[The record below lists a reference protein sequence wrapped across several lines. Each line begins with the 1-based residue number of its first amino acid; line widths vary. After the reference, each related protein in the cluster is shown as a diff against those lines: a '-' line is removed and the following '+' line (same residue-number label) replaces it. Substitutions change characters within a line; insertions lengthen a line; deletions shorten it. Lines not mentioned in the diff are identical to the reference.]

1 MGFQW
6 SEVVGPDASRS
17 TTIWQVDMQ
26 PTWRELI
33 ELLRS
38 PEEAPRI
45 DQALAHFGFEQPALA
60 RRRLTNLLLGPS
72 GNPSAPSVI
81 SPASTADRAKP
92 VPAVLPPSVPTTP
105 TDRVVERAQVIKL
118 GRNRHTAELVRVA
131 TLEQLIAIVSS
142 LPHPDLS
149 ILNFERYVQKY
160 PDPDRLFSY
169 LAAHPRA
176 VEILLKLFVG
186 SQYLTGILLRRP
198 ALLEQLTHHHRLAD
212 LRSREEFFEGAVEA
226 VSAIQPGADPANAVR
241 RYRHSEMLR
250 IGACDTFGLMDFR
263 GVVNQLSL
271 LADAVV
277 ECGLRLANGNLY
289 APVAGFAVIALGKLG
304 GEELNYSSDID
315 LVFLHR
321 GNPDDSLVAQ
331 RLVRFLNDASDE
343 GFLYRV
349 DTRLRPWGRSGT
361 LVSTPEVYQAYLA
374 KHAAIWEKQALIKA
388 RPIAG
393 DFALGEEFLT
403 SIEAVI
409 HGAPETAVRA
419 SIRESKQKI
428 EQGLAKRGRQ
438 WGEVKSGMG
447 SIRDIEFTVQYLQM
461 TRGLRHPHVRSRNTL
476 DSLVRLA
483 DHSFLQADEYRQLT
497 VGYVFLRTIE
507 HAIQLMHNKQDHAL
521 PENERE
527 LSYLARRLDF
537 PDAATFIRHY
547 EDHSRQIRR
556 IYEKYLLSD
565 KTEVPEISPLIPAT
579 SDNVG
584 LPRYADVFS
593 EAEIQ
598 LHRESLVSI
607 TLERAV
613 KVFAE
618 SSPDGTYR
626 VTVLGIDEPGDLS
639 MICGLLFVYG
649 FDISSG
655 DVFTACH
662 SAELLANY
670 AASVKAAKRN
680 ARDAEQAAYRDFVD
694 VFHARPLVDAV
705 VPEMWRR
712 YEDDLLALK
721 GIARTKGHGE
731 AQGMLAKR
739 VAAALRGNESSADRL
754 LPVEITVQDARERQA
769 TLLGLKADDSIGFL
783 YEFTNA
789 LALCGVA
796 IEQMVIRNEGNRV
809 HDTLLITDAR
819 RGGRI
824 KDERQLEELK
834 AAIAL
839 IQQFTHLLPKAPN
852 PEAALVHFRQFL
864 QELFLQETWWEQ
876 LSSLERPE
884 VLDALAKL
892 LGISDFLWQDFLR
905 LQHSNLFP
913 VLADVEGLQIAK
925 TREQLAEELKAE
937 IFQGADLSRWQL
949 RLNSFKDR
957 EMFRIDMRHI
967 LGHIGP
973 FGHFSSEL
981 TDLAEVVVSRAFE
994 MTLRELSWRHGSPLL
1009 HSGEP
1014 SRWAVL
1020 ALGKCG
1026 GREMGFA
1033 SDIELMLV
1041 YEGEGRTDG
1050 PRPVATSEFF
1060 HRLVELFSQSIFA
1073 RQEGIFRIDLRL
1085 RPYGKA
1091 GTLAVSRDAFFTY
1104 FGLGGPAWP
1113 YERQALV
1120 KLRHIAGDGKLGT
1133 ELEQFRDEVLYSSG
1147 RFDFAAM
1154 RALRERQVRQ
1164 LSNSDGF
1171 NAKLSQGG
1179 LVDCEYLVQ
1188 ALQLTWGHAHKELRT
1203 TNTRDALR
1211 MMRDLDLLPMEDA
1224 EDLKAAYRFHR
1235 ALIDALRMVRGDAR
1249 DLTVPPTSS
1258 EEFEFLARRL
1268 GYHDREAELA
1278 SDLERHIQVVT
1289 ELVRRWAEPG
1299 SDSHHAIEVYQP
1311 SEPTDPSEAA
1321 KN

>member
-1 MGFQW
+1 
-6 SEVVGPDASRS
+6 
-17 TTIWQVDMQ
+17 MQ

-33 ELLRS
+33 ESLRDPDQS
-38 PEEAPRI
+38 ARIEE
-45 DQALAHFGFEQPALA
+45 FLA
-60 RRRLTNLLLGPS
+60 RLEFENPSQARQRLTQLLLGGS
-72 GNPSAPSVI
+72 RSLYQGTER
-81 SPASTADRAKP
+81 STASGANSAAGTIPAAGAGKARADAGRAGSQP
-92 VPAVLPPSVPTTP
+92 GSVTP
-105 TDRVVERAQVIKL
+105 DQVMERSQLIHL
-118 GRNRHTAELVRVA
+118 GRNRQTSEIVRMA

-142 LPHPDLS
+142 LPHPDQS
-149 ILNFERYVQKY
+149 ILNFERYIQKY
-160 PDPDRLFSY
+160 PDPDHLYSY

-212 LRSREEFFEGAVEA
+212 LRSRQEFFEGAVEA
-226 VSAIQPGADPANAVR
+226 VSALQPGADPANAVR
-241 RYRHSEMLR
+241 RFRHSEMLR

-277 ECGLRLANGNLY
+277 ECGLRLAAGNLY
-289 APVAGFAVIALGKLG
+289 ASVSGFTVLALGKLG

-321 GNPDDSLVAQ
+321 GNTDDLLVAQ

-349 DTRLRPWGRSGT
+349 DTRLRPWGRSGN
-361 LVSTPEVYQAYLA
+361 LVSTPEAYLTYLSR
-374 KHAAIWEKQALIKA
+374 HAAIWEKQALIKA
-388 RPIAG
+388 RVIAG
-393 DFALGEEFLT
+393 DFALGEEFLGL
-403 SIEAVI
+403 IENVI
-409 HGAPETAVRA
+409 HGAPESAVRA

-428 EQGLAKRGRQ
+428 EQGLVRRGRQ

-447 SIRDIEFTVQYLQM
+447 SIRDIEFIVQYLQM
-461 TRGLRHPHVRSRNTL
+461 TRGLTHPHIRSRNTL

-483 DHSFLQADEYRQLT
+483 DQGFLQADEYRQLT

-547 EDHSRQIRR
+547 EDHSREIRR
-556 IYEKYLLSD
+556 IYEKYLL
-565 KTEVPEISPLIPAT
+565 TESVEPI
-579 SDNVG
+579 
-584 LPRYADVFS
+584 
-593 EAEIQ
+593 EIQ
-598 LHRESLVSI
+598 PLRISSVETFGLVSYEKAFSKE
-607 TLERAV
+607 ERQKHRDWLQELTIEQSVRVDA
-613 KVFAE
+613 
-618 SSPDGTYR
+618 SSMPDGAYR
-626 VTVLGIDEPGDLS
+626 VTVLGVDEPGDLS

-649 FDISSG
+649 FDICSG
-655 DVFTACH
+655 DVFTDCH
-662 SAELLANY
+662 PSEILSRYAQSLRTNKRVTREAHQQLL
-670 AASVKAAKRN
+670 
-680 ARDAEQAAYRDFVD
+680 RDFVD
-694 VFHARPLVDAV
+694 VFHAKPLIDAV
-705 VPEMWRR
+705 VPELWQR
-712 YEDDLLALK
+712 YEDDLRTLK
-721 GIARTKGHGE
+721 HVARTKGHAE
-731 AQGMLAKR
+731 AQGLLAKR
-739 VAAALRGNESSADRL
+739 VAAALRGNESSGSRL
-754 LPVEITVQDARERQA
+754 LPVEISVQDARERQA
-769 TLLGLKADDSIGFL
+769 TLLCLKADDSIGFL

-789 LALCGVA
+789 LAICGVA
-796 IEQMVIRNEGNRV
+796 IEQMSIRNEGHRV
-809 HDTLLITDAR
+809 QDTLLITDAR

-824 KDERQLEELK
+824 QDDRHVEELK

-864 QELFLQETWWEQ
+864 QELFLQEAWWEQ

-913 VLADVEGLQIAK
+913 VLADVEGLQVAK
-925 TREQLAEELKAE
+925 TKEQLAEELRQE

-973 FGHFSSEL
+973 FGHFSNEL

-994 MTLRELSWRHGSPLL
+994 MSLRELTWRHGSPLL
-1009 HSGEP
+1009 HAGTP
-1014 SRWAVL
+1014 CRWTVL

-1026 GREMGFA
+1026 GKEMGFA

-1041 YEGEGRTDG
+1041 YEGEGKTDG
-1050 PRPVATSEFF
+1050 PRPIATSEFF

-1091 GTLAVSRDAFFTY
+1091 GNLAVSKEAFISY
-1104 FGLGGPAWP
+1104 FGFGGPAWP

-1120 KLRHIAGDGKLGT
+1120 KLRHVAGDQELGKT
-1133 ELEQFRDEVLYSSG
+1133 LEAFRDQVLYSG
-1147 RFDFAAM
+1147 QKFDFAAM

-1171 NAKLSQGG
+1171 NAKLSPGG

-1188 ALQLTWGHAHKELRT
+1188 ALQLTWGSTHPELRT
-1203 TNTRDALR
+1203 TNTREALR
-1211 MMRDLDLLPMEDA
+1211 MMRDLELLPFDDA
-1224 EDLKAAYRFHR
+1224 EKLKAAYRFHR

-1249 DLTVPPTSS
+1249 DLTVPPASS

-1278 SDLERHIQVVT
+1278 SEMEKHIQVVT
-1289 ELVRRWAEPG
+1289 ELVRRWTDPHL
-1299 SDSHHAIEVYQP
+1299 DSHPAVEMASVPGAVLEEGTHG
-1311 SEPTDPSEAA
+1311 SLGL
-1321 KN
+1321 